1 MKTKILAIL
10 IAEILF
16 RTVLFLSLT
25 CIGFFAN
32 FCNLHCIYSLSY
44 SSLSLLLSLALPSLP
59 ISAILIAQTLF
70 LILAHSALSQL
81 ACAKRS
87 AEENG
92 HTYPNLSELQRKRAQ
107 SKEKAIAT
115 TNGSGSSIQ
124 KQQARESTCKVQQV
138 SALCLCVCGNE

>member
-1 MKTKILAIL
+1 MKTKISAIL
-10 IAEILF
+10 IAETLF

-59 ISAILIAQTLF
+59 ISAILIAQTLCLSF
-70 LILAHSALSQL
+70 SHTVLSQL

-107 SKEKAIAT
+107 SKGNSNNKRQWQQHPRAT
-115 TNGSGSSIQ
+115 SE
-124 KQQARESTCKVQQV
+124 REHMQSAAGERSV
-138 SALCLCVCGNE
+138 SVWE